1 MKGSILCQHCCSA
14 KLQSCA
20 EQERGGGSVK
30 RDRLIDLCV
39 KGRSSAARTAASVI
53 WLRNERPEY
62 FMVSHQIG
70 TGRQRSPRLIRLI
83 FQYQIERER
92 ERERVQF
99 SKPNT
104 LLTAPSQETVPQGA
118 RCPEVIGLMNHHRD
132 HGLEKGL
139 IQTTSPRRHAQRA
152 SSPLPSSKLLLLF

>member
-1 MKGSILCQHCCSA
+1 MFHIDLVTELVKGSILCQHCCSA

-39 KGRSSAARTAASVI
+39 KGRSSAARTASCVI

-104 LLTAPSQETVPQGA
+104 LLTAPAEP
-118 RCPEVIGLMNHHRD
+118 RD
-132 HGLEKGL
+132 CASGSSVSGSHWPNEPP
-139 IQTTSPRRHAQRA
+139 PRPPFGVGRG
-152 SSPLPSSKLLLLF
+152 